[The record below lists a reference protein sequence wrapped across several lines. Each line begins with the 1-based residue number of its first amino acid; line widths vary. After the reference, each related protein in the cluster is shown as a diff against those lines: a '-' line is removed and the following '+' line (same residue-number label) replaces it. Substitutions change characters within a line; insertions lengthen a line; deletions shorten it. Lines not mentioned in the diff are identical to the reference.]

1 MEILVA
7 IGVLYFAKILSAS
20 IDLYEYYKQNT
31 NKER

>member
-20 IDLYEYYKQNT
+20 ISLYEYIQRKND
-31 NKER
+31 K

>member
-20 IDLYEYYKQNT
+20 IDLYEYYKRNT
-31 NKER
+31 KKER